1 MKLPISWLKKYLKGG
16 VPGPEKLA
24 ELLTLSGTAV
34 DRIEGSGTE
43 AVLDIEVTTN
53 RPDCLSV
60 LGLAREVSALTGAKV
75 LFPKIFASKSKKLGA
90 FKVQVLD
97 KKGCPFYTA
106 RLIENVRITPAPEEA
121 ARWVSLAGARPIN
134 GIVDATNFVLFETG
148 QPLHAFDAD
157 KLDGHALVIRRA
169 KKGEKFLAIDGGEHA
184 LDEETLVIA
193 DASKPVAIAGVMGGK
208 LTEITPQTKNVLL
221 ESAYFD
227 PATVRRATK
236 RYKISTESS
245 YRFERGVDIEKVEE
259 ASRRTRDLILEWA
272 GGAENGFL
280 TVGTDR
286 VKQSSILLRESRI
299 ETLLGMKVSLAR
311 ALQIL
316 KRLGFSARSSG
327 KGRLLVTTWNARRDV
342 IQEADLIEEI
352 LRIEG
357 FDKIPAKIP
366 FTRHASSGIFD
377 AKASRI
383 LELKKFIAALGFNEI
398 VSYSL
403 LSRKALEDSGHDL
416 SGFKPHRLAN
426 TPSAEQEFF
435 RPNLFAGM
443 LQAISFNFS
452 RKATST
458 RLFEIGNCVLNDDE
472 ETMCALSLCGPLE
485 ENWLRKNDSS
495 YYDLKGI
502 AENLIHFFNVRNWE
516 WKETSA
522 NTLFS
527 VSSELWAGDKR
538 IGGIGMAQPS
548 VLRRWDLLQDV
559 YYFQCSLD
567 KIASLKSS
575 ETLHVKPVPKF
586 PLVRRDIAFIVDDA
600 IKVDALEKTIHHS
613 AAQALANVRLFD
625 QFTGKNIPKGK
636 RSLAF
641 ALFYQKENG
650 TFTEEEIRLLQE
662 RVGSTLK
669 ANYRVEFR

>member
-1 MKLPISWLKKYLKGG
+1 MRLPVSWLKKYLKGG
-16 VPGPEKLA
+16 GPAPEKLA

-34 DRIEGSGTE
+34 DRVEGSGVE
-43 AVLDIEVTTN
+43 SILDIEVTTN

-60 LGLAREVSALTGAKV
+60 LGLAREVSALTDATV
-75 LFPKIFASKSKKLGA
+75 LFPKISASKSKKLTA

-106 RLIENVRITPAPEEA
+106 RLIENVRIAPAPEEA
-121 ARWVSLAGARPIN
+121 ARLVSLAGARPIS

-157 KLDGHALVIRRA
+157 KLDGKVLIIRRA
-169 KKGEKFLAIDGGEHA
+169 KKGEKFLAIDGGEYT
-184 LDEETLVIA
+184 LDDETLVIA
-193 DASKPVAIAGVMGGK
+193 DASRPVAIAGVMGGK

-227 PATVRRATK
+227 PATVRRAAK

-245 YRFERGVDIEKVEE
+245 YRFERGVDIQKVEE

-272 GGAENGFL
+272 GGQENGFAAL
-280 TVGTDR
+280 GTDQ
-286 VKQSSILLRESRI
+286 VKPSLIGLRESRI
-299 ETLLGMKVSLAR
+299 EALLGMKVSLSR
-311 ALQIL
+311 ATQIL
-316 KRLGFSARSSG
+316 KRLGFSAKNSG
-327 KGRLLVTTWNARRDV
+327 KGKLLVSTWNARRDV
-342 IQEADLIEEI
+342 TQEADLIEEI

-357 FDKIPAKIP
+357 FDKIPVKIP
-366 FTRHASSGIFD
+366 LTRHASFGACD
-377 AKASRI
+377 AKALRV

-416 SGFKPHRLAN
+416 SNFKPHRLVN

-435 RPNLFAGM
+435 RPNLFAGT

-452 RKATST
+452 RKAAST
-458 RLFEIGNCVLNDDE
+458 RFFEVGNCVLNNDE

-485 ENWLRKNDSS
+485 ENWLRKSDSS

-502 AENLIHFFNVRNWE
+502 AENLMRFLNVKDLQ

-522 NTLFS
+522 NALFS
-527 VSSELWAGDKR
+527 VNSELWAGEKR
-538 IGGIGMAQPS
+538 IGGIGIAQPS
-548 VLRRWDLLQDV
+548 VLGRWDIPQDV

-567 KIASLKSS
+567 KISSLKPA
-575 ETLHVKPVPKF
+575 ETFRVRPVAKF
-586 PLVRRDIAFIVDDA
+586 PLVRRDVAFIVDDQVTVA
-600 IKVDALEKTIHHS
+600 SLE
-613 AAQALANVRLFD
+613 AAMRSSGSSALADVRLFD

-641 ALFYQKENG
+641 ALFYQKESG
-650 TFTEEEIRLLQE
+650 TFTDEEIRSLQD
-662 RVGSTLK
+662 RVGASLK
-669 ANYRVEFR
+669 ENYRVEFR